1 MADTDNVKI
10 ELRGIK
16 KVRDSREVLRGI
28 DLKFYDTKKY
38 IIVGPS
44 GVGKSTL
51 LRLINRMDEPT
62 SGSIL
67 YMGTDIRDIPVLEL
81 RRKVGIVFQVP
92 VVFEGSVK
100 DNLIVPY
107 LLEKSGITPDDSEL
121 KCYLEQS
128 GLEPDILGRKASRL
142 SVGEKQRLNLA
153 RALVCSPEVLLLDE
167 PTSALDP
174 QNARRLIESVKELN
188 RELGLTLIMVTH
200 QREHAELLGGD
211 LITLSEGLVKTVRR
225 Q

>member
-1 MADTDNVKI
+1 MADTNKVKI

-16 KVRDSREVLRGI
+16 KIRDSREVLRGI

-44 GVGKSTL
+44 GAGKSTL

-67 YMGTDIRDIPVLEL
+67 YSGIDIRDIPILEL

-92 VVFEGSVK
+92 VVFEGSVR
-100 DNLIVPY
+100 DNLRVPY
-107 LLEKSGITPDDSEL
+107 LLTKPEINPEDSEL
-121 KCYLEQS
+121 RGYLKRS
-128 GLEPDILGRKASRL
+128 GLELDILERRASRL

-153 RALVCSPEVLLLDE
+153 RALICSPEVLLLDE

-174 QNARRLIESVKELN
+174 QNARRLIESAKELN

-200 QREHAELLGGD
+200 QREYAELLGGD
-211 LITLSEGLVKTVRR
+211 VITLSKGLVKTLKR